1 MIATTISSRLTV
13 KALLL
18 LAATV
23 ISSALI
29 SACSEQA
36 TDKPPTESTAPT
48 QDMTATTESQPTE
61 NKTTTGELKQE
72 WTEAV
77 ETLKSYTVN
86 QREQAAV
93 KAEELLAAM
102 DRRIAQMESNA
113 KQDWQTL
120 SQEIRQQREATLQAL
135 KQERNGLAEWYNK
148 MKTGSGDA
156 WQEIKQGFIKAYAAL
171 SGSFINAQDEFDDDD
186 EDRDAQTQP

>member
-1 MIATTISSRLTV
+1 MIATTITSRLTV
-13 KALLL
+13 RGLLL

-48 QDMTATTESQPTE
+48 QDMTATTQPTE
-61 NKTTTGELKQE
+61 SKTTTGELKQE
-72 WTEAV
+72 WAEAV
-77 ETLKSYTVN
+77 ETLKSYTVD
-86 QREQAAV
+86 QREQATAN
-93 KAEELLAAM
+93 AEELLAAM

-113 KQDWQTL
+113 KQDWQAL

-135 KQERNGLAEWYNK
+135 KEERNGLAEWYNK

-156 WQEIKQGFIKAYAAL
+156 WQEIKQGFIKAYASL
-171 SGSFINAQDEFDDDD
+171 SGSFINAQDEFDDDT